1 MTMALPKQSAPM
13 YNLKVPSTGAS
24 IKYRPFMVKEEKAL
38 LIAQQS
44 EDPQVMVDTLKSV
57 ISSCVESKDVE
68 VDSFATFDLEYL
80 FTQIRAKSV
89 GETVE
94 LLFQCD
100 TDHGEMNEK
109 ARAKVT
115 IDLTKIEVKK
125 VAGHTNKISLF
136 GDVGVVMKYPSIEVL
151 SKLQGM
157 DETNIESVF
166 GIMIDSIDY
175 IFDNEEI
182 YHAKEQSSEEL
193 MEFLNNLSSDQFLKI
208 QNFFTSMPKL
218 SKEIEY
224 DCPVCG
230 RHHKKVLEGLQSF
243 F

>member
-1 MTMALPKQSAPM
+1 MALPMMSAPT
-13 YNLKVPSTGAS
+13 YNLKVPSSGVT

-44 EDPQVMVDTLKSV
+44 EDPQVMVDTLKNV
-57 ISSCVESKDVE
+57 IKACVQTE
-68 VDSFATFDLEYL
+68 VDVDKLAIFDLEYL

-94 LLFQCD
+94 LFFQCD

-115 IDLTKIEVKK
+115 IDLTKLEVKRDPD
-125 VAGHTNKISLF
+125 HTNKIELF
-136 GDVGVVMKYPSIEVL
+136 GDVGVVLKYPSIEIL
-151 SKLQGM
+151 NKLQGLNEQ
-157 DETNIESVF
+157 DLNAIF
-166 GIMIDSIDY
+166 DIMADSIDY
-175 IFDNEEI
+175 VYEKEEV
-182 YHAKEQSSEEL
+182 YYGKEQTHEEL
-193 MEFLNNLSSDQFLKI
+193 LEFLNNLSSDQFLKI
-208 QNFFTSMPKL
+208 QNFFNTMPKI

-224 DCPVCG
+224 DCPICS

>member
-1 MTMALPKQSAPM
+1 MALPMMSAPT
-13 YNLKVPSTGAS
+13 YNLKVPSSGVT

-57 ISSCVESKDVE
+57 IKACTAGSADV
-68 VDSFATFDLEYL
+68 DKLAIFDLEYL

-94 LLFQCD
+94 LFFQCD

-109 ARAKVT
+109 ARSKVV
-115 IDLTKIEVKK
+115 IDLTKLEVKK
-125 VAGHTNKISLF
+125 DPEHTNKIKLF
-136 GDVGVVMKYPSIEVL
+136 GDVGVVLKYPSIEVL
-151 SKLQGM
+151 NKLQGLNEQ
-157 DETNIESVF
+157 DLNAIF
-166 GIMIDSIDY
+166 DIMAESIDY
-175 IFDNEEI
+175 VYENDEV
-182 YHAKEQSSEEL
+182 YHGNEQSHEEL
-193 MEFLNNLSSDQFLKI
+193 LEFLNNLSSEQFLKI
-208 QNFFTSMPKL
+208 QNFFSTMPKI
-218 SKEIEY
+218 SKEVEY

-230 RHHKKVLEGLQSF
+230 RHHKKLLEGLQSF